1 MDCASRAIL
10 YRIATGAPTQI
21 AMRHWRF
28 ATGAKPGQAPPLNP
42 LDGFSVSGMLFDMLP
57 FGKGR
62 PRKLRPTVENT
73 PRIASPPHRGLAREE
88 VVVVVDGREQR
99 LAIVRQDRIH
109 GQEAYWLCPRCGSA
123 RMHLF
128 LLNGEIGCRRPG
140 CLHPLGLSYTC
151 RLTRNRAALRARKLR
166 RKLGAAASLLAPLP
180 PRPRNVWAAA
190 RYDRLARELAICE
203 AALAQ
208 RLRDMVGRR
217 RKQA

>member
-1 MDCASRAIL
+1 MLSLVYSRIIRLDPAESMRTASTSVCGSFAEAFHNSTSIIL
-10 YRIATGAPTQI
+10 VV
-21 AMRHWRF
+21 
-28 ATGAKPGQAPPLNP
+28 K
-42 LDGFSVSGMLFDMLP
+42 
-57 FGKGR
+57 
-62 PRKLRPTVENT
+62 
-73 PRIASPPHRGLAREE
+73 ASPPHRGLAREE

-128 LLNGEIGCRRPG
+128 LLNGEIGCRG
-140 CLHPLGLSYTC
+140 CFHLSYAVQ
-151 RLTRNRAALRARKLR
+151 RTRNRAALRARKLR
-166 RKLGAAASLLAPLP
+166 RKLGAAASLFAPLP

-217 RKQA
+217 RKRA